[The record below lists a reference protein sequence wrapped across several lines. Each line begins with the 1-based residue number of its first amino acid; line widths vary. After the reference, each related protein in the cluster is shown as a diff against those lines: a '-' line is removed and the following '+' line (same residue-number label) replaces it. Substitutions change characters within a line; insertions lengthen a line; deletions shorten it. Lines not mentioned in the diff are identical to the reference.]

1 MSGIFICIA
10 DGMADY
16 LPNSQEYHHCGSV
29 EDLRELLRDAVE
41 GFRAEYPIGSDPYVH
56 WLMDHH
62 YDMISERGASS
73 LNWRLC
79 IARHEDRVLDV
90 IGMTEEEFEQQACG
104 EF

>member
-16 LPNSQEYHHCGSV
+16 LPNSQEYHHCESV
-29 EDLRELLRDAVE
+29 DDLRELLRETVE
-41 GFRAEYPIGSDPYVH
+41 AFNADYDEPQIVYDLSE
-56 WLMDHH
+56 HH
-62 YDMISERGASS
+62 FAMIRERGASS

-90 IGMTEEEFEQQACG
+90 IGMTEDEFEQQAGG